1 MSYRKNTYEILKELG
16 SDPNKGL
23 SNEEVRKRRNQY
35 GTNEMKKQKML
46 RIEKEQKR
54 KEKETDKKT
63 RDIKT
68 LEDALPEAFR
78 GESGITV
85 ERLSRMIDE
94 KEKELAELEQ
104 DRLRLQEQI
113 AQASITYEE
122 FSKFLDIAPNWKQV
136 FKESDIP
143 TKRMLLASLI
153 ERIDVKDEDISIK
166 FRIRIEDFEK
176 HSGDGE
182 KILETVG
189 SDTIPYILCLK

>member
-1 MSYRKNTYEILKELG
+1 
-16 SDPNKGL
+16 
-23 SNEEVRKRRNQY
+23 
-35 GTNEMKKQKML
+35 MKKQKIL
-46 RIEKEQKR
+46 RIEKKQIRIAKG
-54 KEKETDKKT
+54 TSKKT

-85 ERLSRMIDE
+85 ERLSRMIAE

-166 FRIRIEDFEK
+166 FRIRIEDFLK
-176 HSGDGE
+176 DSSDK
-182 KILETVG
+182 KILDTIG
-189 SDTIPYILCLK
+189 SETIPYILCLK

>member
-1 MSYRKNTYEILKELG
+1 
-16 SDPNKGL
+16 
-23 SNEEVRKRRNQY
+23 
-35 GTNEMKKQKML
+35 MKKQKML

-54 KEKETDKKT
+54 IAKETDKKT

-85 ERLSRMIDE
+85 ERLSRMIAE

-189 SDTIPYILCLK
+189 SDTTLYTLCSAQRT

>member
-1 MSYRKNTYEILKELG
+1 MFEVVENYLERLKEVNI
-16 SDPNKGL
+16 SDEL
-23 SNEEVRKRRNQY
+23 
-35 GTNEMKKQKML
+35 NEMKKQKTL
-46 RIEKEQKR
+46 YVEKEQKR
-54 KEKETDKKT
+54 IAKETDKKT

-85 ERLSRMIDE
+85 ERLSRMIGE

-113 AQASITYEE
+113 EQANITYDE
-122 FSKFLDIAPNWKQV
+122 FSKFIDIAPNWRQV
-136 FKESDIP
+136 FKEADIP

-166 FRIRIEDFEK
+166 FRIRIEDFKK
-176 HSGDGE
+176 HSDEDE
-182 KILETVG
+182 KILETIG
-189 SDTIPYILCLK
+189 SGTIRYKPGSR

>member
-1 MSYRKNTYEILKELG
+1 
-16 SDPNKGL
+16 
-23 SNEEVRKRRNQY
+23 
-35 GTNEMKKQKML
+35 
-46 RIEKEQKR
+46 
-54 KEKETDKKT
+54 
-63 RDIKT
+63 
-68 LEDALPEAFR
+68 
-78 GESGITV
+78 
-85 ERLSRMIDE
+85 MIAE

-189 SDTIPYILCLK
+189 SDTTLCISDSVQK